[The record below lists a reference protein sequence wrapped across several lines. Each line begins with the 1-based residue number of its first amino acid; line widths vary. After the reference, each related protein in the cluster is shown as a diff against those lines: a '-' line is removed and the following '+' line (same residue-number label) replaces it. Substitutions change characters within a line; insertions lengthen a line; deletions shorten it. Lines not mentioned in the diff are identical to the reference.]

1 MKLAPDEE
9 EDSYLIDTDSKPSTR
24 WWVYR
29 RHNQKQTEL
38 VMILESVKNL
48 QIINSAT
55 GQTKVSQSH
64 PTNSKVHIQNH
75 GAHRKSGVLFQP
87 FFQLNPALI
96 LQSVKLAA
104 LGSISQEPVRT
115 IYVDYNHRP
124 TKLHGT
130 LIVNL
135 VSKCRELNRANL
147 LVSGKRKR
155 CLLELDLQTFAKLK
169 ELSVEGDLESIRWKE
184 YISSR
189 SLPIW
194 VFTK

>member
-1 MKLAPDEE
+1 MSISEAQPKKRSWSRFGVGQESADHKLSIRAN
-9 EDSYLIDTDSKPSTR
+9 K
-24 WWVYR
+24 
-29 RHNQKQTEL
+29 NF
-38 VMILESVKNL
+38 LESPYKCIYAKPWCTQEIRL
-48 QIINSAT
+48 GIF
-55 GQTKVSQSH
+55 
-64 PTNSKVHIQNH
+64 
-75 GAHRKSGVLFQP
+75 FQP

-147 LVSGKRKR
+147 LVSEKRKR

-169 ELSVEGDLESIRWKE
+169 ELSVEGDLESIRWKK

-189 SLPIW
+189 SLPI
-194 VFTK
+194 